1 MAYSPVETGL
11 FLACAASGSPIG
23 AQVFARRER
32 LFLPPA
38 KRLAPAFPIR
48 SLSVEWGRPLP
59 ISWFANSLPVMR
71 RFVQREFPFSS
82 APKPQTRSGFPP
94 REFANWTRPF
104 LEQFDYLVAPQQA
117 LPPFACARP

>member
-1 MAYSPVETGL
+1 MAYLAVETGL

-59 ISWFANSLPVMR
+59 ISWFANSMPVMR
-71 RFVQREFPFSS
+71 RFVQREFPCSS
-82 APKPQTRSGFPP
+82 ASKPQTRYGFAPG
-94 REFANWTRPF
+94 EFANWTRP
-104 LEQFDYLVAPQQA
+104 LR
-117 LPPFACARP
+117 PFVDHFAYCASPL

>member
-1 MAYSPVETGL
+1 MAYLAVETGL

-48 SLSVEWGRPLP
+48 SLSVEWGRRLP
-59 ISWFANSLPVMR
+59 ISWFGNSMPFMR
-71 RFVQREFPFSS
+71 RFVQRSFPFSS
-82 APKPQTRSGFPP
+82 ATKPQTRSRFPP
-94 REFANWTRPF
+94 REFANGARPF
-104 LEQFDYLVAPQQA
+104 RPPLTQFDY
-117 LPPFACARP
+117 